1 MLQIIIL
8 ITYIINSYYLIFY
21 KNLKKIAQ
29 KVPLLLLHIK
39 IYYTIIYKIFYL
51 SLIN

>member
-21 KNLKKIAQ
+21 KNLKNAQ

-39 IYYTIIYKIFYL
+39 IIL
-51 SLIN
+51 